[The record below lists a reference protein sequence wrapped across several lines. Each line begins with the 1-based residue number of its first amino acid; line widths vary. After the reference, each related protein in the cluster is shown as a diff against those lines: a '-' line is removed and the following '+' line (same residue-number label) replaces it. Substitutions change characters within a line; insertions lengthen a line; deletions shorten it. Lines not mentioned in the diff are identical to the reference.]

1 MSDALASNFQLLR
14 VRIESDVKLSSVILV
29 TSALPNDGKSL
40 LAFGL
45 AEVLARVGHRTALID
60 TTAPHDDRDGR
71 VPEAIPRAFP
81 VLALSVDGSGSAAS
95 REAIDNAVDQLRAD
109 YDYAIIDAP
118 PLTTN
123 GTSMVLA
130 GSVDA
135 VLVAVRHGRTPSDAD
150 KIMVHTLRQLKAK
163 VLGVIASAPES
174 IADFE
179 KRRERCPTGPARSVV
194 VEPRVDDVPTS
205 ALFAR

>member
-71 VPEAIPRAFP
+71 VPEAIP
-81 VLALSVDGSGSAAS
+81 
-95 REAIDNAVDQLRAD
+95 EAIDNAVDQLRAD